1 MPIRYIAVGFLLCI
15 AIFAGTAPR
24 AAECDCT
31 NLAVLQ
37 AELRNALR
45 LQAAFRGQIATLR
58 GMGEGASQGALQSFA
73 AGAARSGLEAVPG
86 GQQGEVDY
94 VPFGQDVAVD
104 RLGSFTNDRLCAM
117 RPTSAAALD
126 TAVRAAACDGIGR
139 SLRAHEAVHV
149 AMCRGIGYR
158 AYLGMHGAD
167 RAAEEAE
174 AYGAQITA
182 LRAEIIRVLERLNPR
197 IVATSTARVTA
208 PPNPLYTAIVT
219 EVQAELRMTRATV
232 VDPAAPLV
240 RFDGQGQ
247 QSSTSR
253 VEGSCR
259 FTAGMPITLAVTGS
273 VETDGLEAR
282 ITYAV
287 SGTSPGLTMQ
297 CQVPGGGRGMG
308 MTMPAP
314 MSGGPPGA
322 IPVPLRNGAEHVTD
336 LATVPA
342 AAMLAQ
348 AGMRLSG
355 EGRFRLV
362 LVCPAR

>member
-1 MPIRYIAVGFLLCI
+1 MPVPVAAAAVVLALTIAV
-15 AIFAGTAPR
+15 ATPSR
-24 AAECDCT
+24 AADCDCT
-31 NLAVLQ
+31 HLAVLQ

-45 LQAAFRGQIATLR
+45 LQGAFRGQIAALR
-58 GMGEGASQGALQSFA
+58 GMGAGASQGALQGFA
-73 AGAARSGLEAVPG
+73 AGDARRGLEAVPG

-94 VPFGQDVAVD
+94 VPYGQDVAVD
-104 RLGSFTNDRLCAM
+104 RLGAFNNDRLCAM
-117 RPTSAAALD
+117 RPSSAAALE

-139 SLRAHEAVHV
+139 ALRAHEGVHV
-149 AMCRGIGYR
+149 TMCRSTGYR
-158 AYLGMHGAD
+158 AYIAMHGAD

-197 IVATSTARVTA
+197 IQVTSTARVTG
-208 PPNPLYTAIVT
+208 PPNPLFSAIVT
-219 EVQAELRMTRATV
+219 EVQAELRMTRAVV

-247 QSSTSR
+247 QSSNSR

-259 FTAGMPITLAVTGS
+259 FTAGMPITLPVTGGI
-273 VETDGLEAR
+273 ETDGLVAR

-287 SGTSPGLTMQ
+287 SGTSPTVAMQ
-297 CQVPGGGRGMG
+297 CQVPGGGRGTG

-322 IPVPLRNGAEHVTD
+322 ITVPLRNGAEEVTD
-336 LATVPA
+336 MATVPA
-342 AAMLAQ
+342 AAILAQ
-348 AGMRLSG
+348 GGMRLTG

-362 LVCPAR
+362 LDCP